1 MSEQRESQEGG
12 LNQSESK
19 KSALEKL
26 IDEASQKNPKENEVH
41 KENNEELDKA
51 KQKMDKKVVRPG
63 KQQK

>member
-51 KQKMDKKVVRPG
+51 KKKMDKKVVRPG